1 MKMNSQ
7 KIAMHIMAVYSV
19 KGGVGKT
26 TSALNL
32 AMLSALQG
40 RRTLLFD
47 LDPQG
52 AATWM
57 LDGGLPKVHA
67 GASRGDMKRMLKGKD
82 LEERLL
88 ETRYT
93 NLMLWPNGPEHADLS
108 LEMAE
113 MKHST
118 ERLARLL
125 DRLEGQFDEVVLDC
139 PPGLGL
145 VADNVFEAAH
155 DVLVP
160 LIPAPLSLRAALQVR
175 DALAARPK
183 APRMSAFLSMVD
195 RRRGLHRQF
204 VEEHGAELPELLP
217 EWIPASS
224 EIERQTVSRVPVT
237 YGQPRSEA
245 AQAYYRLWRAIH
257 VPLAD

>member
-1 MKMNSQ
+1 L
-7 KIAMHIMAVYSV
+7 YSV

-26 TSALNL
+26 TAAVNL
-32 AMLSALQG
+32 ATLSALQG

-57 LDGGLPKVHA
+57 LEGNVPEGGMRRA
-67 GASRGDMKRMLKGKD
+67 LKGKD
-82 LEERLL
+82 LEERLFA
-88 ETRYT
+88 TRYRG
-93 NLMLWPNGPEHADLS
+93 LMLWPNGPELANLA

-113 MKHST
+113 MKHSG

-125 DRLEGQFDEVVLDC
+125 EPLADRFDHVVLDC

-145 VADNVFEAAH
+145 MADNIFAAA
-155 DVLVP
+155 DEVLVP

-175 DALAARPK
+175 EALAARPK
-183 APRMSAFLSMVD
+183 APRMQAFLSQVD
-195 RRRGLHRQF
+195 RRRALHRDF
-204 VEEHGAELPELLP
+204 VDQHGEALPELLP
-217 EWIPASS
+217 EAIPASS
-224 EIERQTVSRVPVT
+224 EIERQTVSRVPVV

-245 AQAYYRLWRAIH
+245 AQAYYRLWRAVH
-257 VPLAD
+257 LPLAD

>member
-1 MKMNSQ
+1 MKLNTQ
-7 KIAMHIMAVYSV
+7 KIAMHVMAVYSV

-57 LDGGLPKVHA
+57 LEGGLPQAHA
-67 GASRGDMKRMLKGKD
+67 GAHKADMKRMLKGKD
-82 LEERLL
+82 LDERLL
-88 ETRYT
+88 DTRYH

-125 DRLEGQFDEVVLDC
+125 ERLEGQFDEVVLDC

-145 VADNVFEAAH
+145 VADNIFEAAH

-183 APRMSAFLSMVD
+183 APQMNAFLSMVD
-195 RRRGLHRQF
+195 RRRGLHREF
-204 VEEHGAELPELLP
+204 VEQHGSHLPELLP

-237 YGQPRSEA
+237 FGQPRSEA
-245 AQAYYRLWRAIH
+245 AQAYYRLWRALH

>member
-7 KIAMHIMAVYSV
+7 KIAMRVMAVYSV

-57 LDGGLPKVHA
+57 LDGGLPKAHKA
-67 GASRGDMKRMLKGKD
+67 DMRRMLKGKD
-82 LEERLL
+82 LDARLL
-88 ETRYT
+88 DTSYK

-108 LEMAE
+108 LELAE
-113 MKHST
+113 MKHAT

-125 DRLEGQFDEVVLDC
+125 ERLEGQFDEVVLDC

-145 VADNVFEAAH
+145 VADNIFEAAH

-175 DALAARPK
+175 DALASRPK

-224 EIERQTVSRVPVT
+224 EIERQTVSRVPVV

>member
-1 MKMNSQ
+1 MKMNRQ
-7 KIAMHIMAVYSV
+7 KIAMHVLAVYSV

-26 TSALNL
+26 STALNL
-32 AMLSALQG
+32 AMLSSLQG

-57 LDGGLPKVHA
+57 LDGGLPAADK
-67 GASRGDMKRMLKGKD
+67 SDMRRMLKGKD
-82 LEERLL
+82 ADARLL
-88 ETRYT
+88 PTRYKHLT
-93 NLMLWPNGPEHADLS
+93 LWPNGPEHADLS
-108 LEMAE
+108 LELAD
-113 MKHST
+113 MKHAT

-125 DRLEGQFDEVVLDC
+125 ERLEGQFDEVVLDC

-145 VADNVFEAAH
+145 VADNIFEAAH

-175 DALAARPK
+175 DALAARDK
-183 APRMSAFLSMVD
+183 APSMSAFLSMVD
-195 RRRGLHRQF
+195 RRRSLHRQF

-237 YGQPRSEA
+237 YAQPRSDV
-245 AQAYYRLWRAIH
+245 AQAYYRLWRAVH